1 MIYNMIYNLTNG
13 GGGVDFSA
21 LTATPADVAEGKTFY
36 GSGSEDVQTG
46 TNTPVQCAWG
56 IRKSS
61 NRGFTVS
68 GLTFTPT
75 MVFWKYIDPYA
86 NNKEGAESGD
96 SSGGFDSNSYIQ
108 FLDGAIKF
116 GDISQSMI
124 LVDSI
129 IYTAPSGITIKADG
143 FSVSGVSYGFNYYYI
158 AANPRIFWF
167 ASTLTE

>member
-1 MIYNMIYNLTNG
+1 MIYNMIYNLTN

-56 IRKSS
+56 TRKSS
-61 NRGFTVS
+61 NSGFTVN

-75 MVFWKYIDPYA
+75 MVFWKYIDPYVD
-86 NNKEGAESGD
+86 NKEGDESGEG
-96 SSGGFDSNSYIQ
+96 SGEFDSNYYGSY
-108 FLDGAIKF
+108 LEGAIKF
-116 GDISQSMI
+116 GDISQSM
-124 LVDSI
+124 LLDGSL

-143 FSVSGVSYGFNYYYI
+143 FSVSSAVYGNVIGYI
-158 AANPRIFWF
+158 ARNPRIFWF